1 MMISTASIT
10 SIGERV
16 VMERKPNVRRRRVLI
31 AAGGA
36 IALAGCTGSGDD
48 ENDDGTDDGTDDDP
62 DDTETGANGDDD
74 PDDGPDDGD
83 ETDTPTPDSDD
94 HGYDHKTH
102 EGVDVPIVPLADAL
116 EWYEGEAA
124 HFIDARGNEDFHEN
138 ARIPGSVWS
147 PNPDG
152 TDDDPVDDWAGDE
165 PIVVYSGELD
175 ESSLCVIRATG
186 LIEDGHEYVY
196 VLEDGFGEWRN
207 RNYPMEGLGPDGE
220 LEGVEDKD
228 EEEGEG

>member
-1 MMISTASIT
+1 
-10 SIGERV
+10 
-16 VMERKPNVRRRRVLI
+16 MERKPNVRRRRVLL

-48 ENDDGTDDGTDDDP
+48 ENDDNGGDDDP
-62 DDTETGANGDDD
+62 DDTETGANGDEEN
-74 PDDGPDDGD
+74 GDDGD

-94 HGYDHKTH
+94 HETH
-102 EGVDVPIVPLADAL
+102 EGVDVPIVPLEDAL
-116 EWYEGEAA
+116 EWYEAEAA
-124 HFIDARGNEDFHEN
+124 HFVDARGSEDLHEN

-147 PNPDG
+147 PNSAG
-152 TDDDPVDDWAGDE
+152 TDDDSIDDWASDE

-220 LEGVEDKD
+220 LEGDED
-228 EEEGEG
+228 EEGDG